1 VQIGVAS
8 SSAVGIPVLQALLA
22 SHHKVDFVLTNPQK
36 QSGRGQGLA
45 ANDFHSFSE
54 ENDIQVLTPSNSSD
68 LFAALEHRKIDLI
81 VTIAYGQLI
90 KPESLN
96 LPKFG
101 WLNVH
106 FSRLP
111 RWRGASPVQSA
122 ILAGDTKTGIS
133 IFKLEEGMDTGP
145 IFLNVDA
152 NIEEN
157 ETTPAVL
164 DRLSRIAATELPALL
179 DQISNGLAPSPQSDA
194 DATYA
199 PKFKKE
205 DGVLNP
211 RESVSDF
218 LRKVRA
224 LGANPGTSLIFRGDK
239 LKIDEAIYV
248 EGPDFALPT
257 ASLKSTKKA
266 LYLQLGDGVV
276 ELVRV
281 TPSGK
286 KSMSGADFSRGARIE
301 DGEIVE

>member
-1 VQIGVAS
+1 MQIGVAS
-8 SSAVGIPVLQALLA
+8 SSAIGIPVLQALLA

-36 QSGRGQGLA
+36 HSGRGQGLA
-45 ANDFHSFSE
+45 ANDFHSFAYD
-54 ENDIQVLTPSNSSD
+54 NDIEVLTPSNSSEI
-68 LFAALEHRKIDLI
+68 FAALEHRTVDLI

-90 KPESLN
+90 KPDSLI
-96 LPKFG
+96 LPKLG
-101 WLNVH
+101 WLNIH
-106 FSRLP
+106 FSQLP

-164 DRLSRIAATELPALL
+164 DRLSRIAAAELPALL
-179 DQISNGLAPSPQSDA
+179 EQISNGLVPSPQSQDG
-194 DATYA
+194 ATYA

-205 DGVLNP
+205 DGVLNSQG
-211 RESVSDF
+211 SVNDF
-218 LRKVRA
+218 IRKVRA
-224 LGANPGTSLIFRGDK
+224 LGDNPGTSLVFRGDK
-239 LKIDEAIYV
+239 LKIDEAICV
-248 EGPDFALPT
+248 DGPEFTLPT
-257 ASLKSTKKA
+257 SSLKSTKKA
-266 LYLQLGDGVV
+266 LYLQLSDGVV

-286 KSMSGADFSRGARIE
+286 KSMSGADFARGARIE
-301 DGEIVE
+301 EGEMVE